1 LAKNITILGS
11 TGSIGTQTLEVIDN
25 MGGAAAVTA
34 LTANSNVGLL
44 FEQIQRYKPKLA
56 AVMDEQAYHELK
68 DRVSGISLDIKLVQ
82 GIDGIVE
89 TAALS
94 DVDVC
99 VNALVGSV
107 GLLPTL
113 AAIDAGTDVALANKE
128 SIVTAGELV
137 MTRAKDKGVS
147 IIPID
152 SEHSAVFQCLAGND
166 GNKIRKIILT
176 ASGGPFRGRSLEQLE
191 HVTLDEALRHPNWV
205 MGRKITIDSATLMN
219 KGLEVIEARWL
230 FGVEPS
236 QIEVV
241 VHPQSIVHSMVEF
254 EDGAVMAQLGESDMR
269 VCIQY
274 ALTHPVRIRSDFRR
288 LDILSRGTLTFE
300 LPDTQAFP
308 CLQYAYDALSAGG
321 TVPTVLNSA
330 NEAAVELFLSGK
342 ISFLDIPRLINSAVS
357 SYNERH
363 ELDINGILQAD
374 AWARNFVRENA
385 LSLRSFGISTRLT
398 E

>member
-1 LAKNITILGS
+1 MMKNATILGS

-25 MGGAAAVTA
+25 MGGEAAVTA

-44 FEQIQRYKPKLA
+44 YEQILRYKPKFA

-68 DRVSGISLDIKLVQ
+68 GMLSKTSLDVKLAQ
-82 GIDGIVE
+82 GIDGIIE
-89 TAALS
+89 AAAM
-94 DVDVC
+94 DCADIC
-99 VNALVGSV
+99 VNALVGSI

-113 AAIDAGTDVALANKE
+113 AAIDAGTDIALANKE

-137 MTRAKDKGVS
+137 MTHAKERGVS

-152 SEHSAVFQCLAGND
+152 SEHSAVFQCLAGNE

-176 ASGGPFRGRSLEQLE
+176 ASGGPFRGRSREQLE

-230 FGVEPS
+230 FGVDPS

-241 VHPQSIVHSMVEF
+241 VHPQSVVHSMVEF

-274 ALTHPVRIRSDFRR
+274 ALTYPTRVKSDFRR
-288 LDILSRGTLTFE
+288 LDILQRGTLTFE
-300 LPDTQAFP
+300 PPDTQAFP
-308 CLQYAYDALSAGG
+308 CLQYAYDALKAGG
-321 TVPTVLNSA
+321 TMPTVLNSA
-330 NEAAVELFLSGK
+330 NEAAVELFLNGK
-342 ISFLDIPRLINSAVS
+342 ISFLDIPRLINAAVS
-357 SYNERH
+357 SYNVRH
-363 ELDINGILQAD
+363 ELDIGGILQAD
-374 AWARNFVRENA
+374 AWAREFVANR
-385 LSLRSFGISTRLT
+385 R
-398 E
+398 

>member
-1 LAKNITILGS
+1 MMKNATILGS

-25 MGGAAAVTA
+25 MGGEAAVTA

-44 FEQIQRYKPKLA
+44 YEQILRYKPKFA

-68 DRVSGISLDIKLVQ
+68 GMLSKTSLDVKLAQ
-82 GIDGIVE
+82 GIDGIIE
-89 TAALS
+89 AAAM
-94 DVDVC
+94 DCADIC
-99 VNALVGSV
+99 VNALVGSI

-137 MTRAKDKGVS
+137 MTHAKERGVS

-152 SEHSAVFQCLAGND
+152 SEHSAVFQCLAGNE

-176 ASGGPFRGRSLEQLE
+176 ASGGPFRGRSREQLE

-230 FGVEPS
+230 FGVDPS

-241 VHPQSIVHSMVEF
+241 VHPQSVVHSMVEF

-274 ALTHPVRIRSDFRR
+274 ALTYPTRVKSDFRR
-288 LDILSRGTLTFE
+288 LDILQRGTLTFE
-300 LPDTQAFP
+300 PPDTQAFP
-308 CLQYAYDALSAGG
+308 CLQYAYDALKAGG
-321 TVPTVLNSA
+321 TMPTVLNSA
-330 NEAAVELFLSGK
+330 NEAAVELFLNGK
-342 ISFLDIPRLINSAVS
+342 ISFLDIPRLINAAVS
-357 SYNERH
+357 SYNVRH
-363 ELDINGILQAD
+363 ELDIGGILQAD
-374 AWARNFVRENA
+374 AWAREFVANR
-385 LSLRSFGISTRLT
+385 R
-398 E
+398 